1 MRKYIQ
7 SCKSEFWQEVFSAEL
22 DYVLRQLKDA
32 ADVLSVG
39 CGPAVIEAG
48 LVEHGLNVTGLDISR
63 EALNQ
68 APDTIRTIA
77 GSAENMD
84 FPKQSFDAVIYVA
97 SLQFIQDYKKAVRET
112 VRVLRKNGLILALLL
127 NPGSQFFKDRD
138 NNPDSYIRRIK
149 HTRLDE
155 IQNTIVEYFTVRT
168 KYILGVQG
176 RRIFETAD
184 PNWAAL
190 YVIKGNKKLERT
202 GYN

>member
-32 ADVLSVG
+32 ANILSVG

-48 LVEHGLNVTGLDISR
+48 LAEQGLNVTGLDISR
-63 EALNQ
+63 EALDQ
-68 APDTIRTIA
+68 APDTVRTIA

-84 FPKQSFDAVIYVA
+84 FPEQSFDAVIYVA
-97 SLQFIQDYKKAVRET
+97 SLQFIGDYKKAVRQT
-112 VRVLRKNGLILALLL
+112 ARVLRKNGVILALLL
-127 NPGSQFFKDRD
+127 NPDSQFFKEK
-138 NNPDSYIRRIK
+138 NSNPDSYVRRIR
-149 HTRLDE
+149 HSRLDE
-155 IQNTIVEYFTVRT
+155 IQDTIVEYFTVWT
-168 KYILGVQG
+168 EYILGVQG

-190 YVIKGNKKLERT
+190 YVIKGNKKLEGT